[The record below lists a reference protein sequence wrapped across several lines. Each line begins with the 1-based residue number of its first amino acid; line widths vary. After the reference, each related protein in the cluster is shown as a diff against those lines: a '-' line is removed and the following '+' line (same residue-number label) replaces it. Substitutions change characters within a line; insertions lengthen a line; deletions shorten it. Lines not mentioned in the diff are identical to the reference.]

1 MDVSGIGPVGGGQPI
16 RRINQ
21 PIEQQT
27 PQEARP
33 VSPTDELELSSVD
46 SASAASAEVELQGQF
61 RAQRLE
67 QIRQQIEAGTYETP
81 EKLDAAVN
89 RMLEEL
95 FAE

>member
-21 PIEQQT
+21 PVEQQM
-27 PQEARP
+27 PREARP

-46 SASAASAEVELQGQF
+46 AASAQVELQNQF

-89 RMLEEL
+89 RMFDEL

>member
-1 MDVSGIGPVGGGQPI
+1 MDVNGIGPISGGQPI

-21 PIEQQT
+21 PVEQQKS
-27 PQEARP
+27 QEARP
-33 VSPTDELELSSVD
+33 VSPKDELELSSVD
-46 SASAASAEVELQGQF
+46 SASAEVELQNQF

-67 QIRQQIEAGTYETP
+67 QIRQEIEAGTYETP

-95 FAE
+95 LAE

>member
-16 RRINQ
+16 RRMNQ
-21 PIEQQT
+21 PVEQQA
-27 PQEARP
+27 PKEARP
-33 VSPTDELELSSVD
+33 VSPTDELELSTVD
-46 SASAASAEVELQGQF
+46 STSAEVELQDQF
-61 RAQRLE
+61 RAMRLE

-89 RMLEEL
+89 RMFEDL

>member
-21 PIEQQT
+21 PAEQQA
-27 PQEARP
+27 PKEARP
-33 VSPTDELELSSVD
+33 VSPTDELELSTVD
-46 SASAASAEVELQGQF
+46 STSAEVELQDQF
-61 RAQRLE
+61 RAMRLE

-89 RMLEEL
+89 RMFEDL
-95 FAE
+95 FAD

>member
-21 PIEQQT
+21 PVEQQA
-27 PQEARP
+27 PKEARP
-33 VSPTDELELSSVD
+33 VSPTDELELSTVD
-46 SASAASAEVELQGQF
+46 STSAEVELQDQF
-61 RAQRLE
+61 RAMRLE

-89 RMLEEL
+89 RMFEDL

>member
-1 MDVSGIGPVGGGQPI
+1 MNVSGIGPVGGGQPI
-16 RRINQ
+16 RRIDQ
-21 PIEQQT
+21 PVEQQA

-46 SASAASAEVELQGQF
+46 SASAQIELQDQF
-61 RAQRLE
+61 RAMRLE

-81 EKLDAAVN
+81 EKLDAAMN
-89 RMLEEL
+89 RMFDEL

>member
-1 MDVSGIGPVGGGQPI
+1 MNVSGIGPVGGGQPI
-16 RRINQ
+16 RRIDQ
-21 PIEQQT
+21 PVEQQAS
-27 PQEARP
+27 QEARP

-46 SASAASAEVELQGQF
+46 SASAQVELQDQF
-61 RAQRLE
+61 RTMRLE

-89 RMLEEL
+89 RMFDEL

>member
-1 MDVSGIGPVGGGQPI
+1 MDVSGIGPIGGGQPV
-16 RRINQ
+16 RRIDQ
-21 PIEQQT
+21 PTEQQA

-46 SASAASAEVELQGQF
+46 SASAEVELQSQF
-61 RAQRLE
+61 KAQRLE

-89 RMLEEL
+89 KMLEEL
-95 FAE
+95 LAE